1 MFSVILFLLLFLKP
15 VFIFSQDLI
24 PQYQTDLSYQQDL
37 YNQSYDLFL
46 HKKTVHQQYNSIATE
61 KELIDAIKK
70 TTQYRNSLLIA
81 YLNLITAKLDIY
93 KSQDSSPNTSKIQNV
108 LNQQNIW
115 LQNQPTKITSIS
127 NKSQLDQYNQQFS
140 QSYKQIQQ
148 YINNALIQSQV
159 NHQNLIISQIKN
171 LLLKI
176 KASPNFDSQA
186 QNWIVEIE
194 SQLNDSTD
202 FISQALLQVKT
213 DNPESYTDYS
223 DLYQETKPY
232 LDSSKQ
238 NLFKV
243 IENISGVIKKF
254 I

>member
-1 MFSVILFLLLFLKP
+1 MVHLILLFLLFFKP
-15 VFIFSQDLI
+15 NSTFGQDLVS
-24 PQYQTDLSYQQDL
+24 QYQTDLSYQQDL
-37 YNQSYDLFL
+37 YNQSYDLYL
-46 HKKTVHQQYNSIATE
+46 QKKTIHQQYNSIATE
-61 KELIDAIKK
+61 KELIDVIKE

-81 YLNLITAKLDIY
+81 YLNLLTAKLDIN
-93 KSQDSSPNTSKIQNV
+93 KSQDNSSNTSTIQNV

-115 LQNQPTKITSIS
+115 LQNQPAKITSIS

-140 QSYKQIQQ
+140 QNYKQIQQ
-148 YINNALIQSQV
+148 YTNNALIQSQI
-159 NHQNLIISQIKN
+159 NHQNLIVSQIKN

-186 QNWIVEIE
+186 QNWIIEIE

-202 FISQALLQVKT
+202 LISQALLQIKT
-213 DNPESYTDYS
+213 DNPESYRNYS
-223 DLYQETKPY
+223 DLYQEAKPV

-243 IENISGVIKKF
+243 VENIQGVIKKF

>member
-1 MFSVILFLLLFLKP
+1 MVFLITFLLLFLKP
-15 VFIFSQDLI
+15 NSTFGQDLVS
-24 PQYQTDLSYQQDL
+24 QYQTDLSYQQDL

-46 HKKTVHQQYNSIATE
+46 QKKTVHQQYNSIATE
-61 KELIDAIKK
+61 KELIDVIKK
-70 TTQYRNSLLIA
+70 TTQYRNSLLVA
-81 YLNLITAKLDIY
+81 YLNLITAKLDVY

-108 LNQQNIW
+108 LNQQNLW
-115 LQNQPTKITSIS
+115 LQNQSTKVTSIS
-127 NKSQLDQYNQQFS
+127 NKLQLDQYNQQFS
-140 QSYKQIQQ
+140 QNYKQIQQ
-148 YINNALIQSQV
+148 YINNALIQNQI
-159 NHQNLIISQIKN
+159 NHQNQVISQIKN

-194 SQLNDSTD
+194 SQLNDSTN

-223 DLYQETKPY
+223 DLYQEAKPY

>member
-1 MFSVILFLLLFLKP
+1 M
-15 VFIFSQDLI
+15 SQDLI
-24 PQYQTDLSYQQDL
+24 SQYQSDLSYQQDL
-37 YNQSYDLFL
+37 YNQSYNLYL
-46 HKKTVHQQYNSIATE
+46 QKSTVHQQYNSIATE
-61 KELIDAIKK
+61 KELIDSIKE
-70 TTQYRNSLLIA
+70 TAQFRNSLLIT
-81 YLNLITAKLDIY
+81 YLNLISAKLDVY
-93 KSQDSSPNTSKIQNV
+93 KSQDISPNTTTIQNV

-194 SQLNDSTD
+194 SQLNDSTN

-213 DNPESYTDYS
+213 DSLESYHNYS
-223 DLYQETKPY
+223 DLYQEAKPL

>member
-15 VFIFSQDLI
+15 SFIFSQDLI

-46 HKKTVHQQYNSIATE
+46 QKKTVHQQYNSIATE

-70 TTQYRNSLLIA
+70 TTQHRNSLLVA
-81 YLNLITAKLDIY
+81 YLNLITAKLDVY
-93 KSQDSSPNTSKIQNV
+93 KSQDSSPYTSKIQNV
-108 LNQQNIW
+108 LNQQNLW
-115 LQNQPTKITSIS
+115 LQNQSTKVTSIS
-127 NKSQLDQYNQQFS
+127 NKLQLDQYNQQFS
-140 QSYKQIQQ
+140 QNYKQIQQ
-148 YINNALIQSQV
+148 YINNALIQNQI
-159 NHQNLIISQIKN
+159 NHQNQVISQIKN

-223 DLYQETKPY
+223 DLYQEAKPY